1 VVRAAAVAF
10 NAEDWL
16 DGLPS
21 LLRDLEEEWAI
32 TLERPDERA
41 SEAFVADVTQADGTP
56 AVLKLL
62 VPRSADAVHHEITVL
77 RLVGGEGCVGLLKE
91 DASRGALLLEK
102 LGPAMFT
109 LGLPF
114 DTQLDLLCDTAAQVW
129 RPAPDAGLPT
139 GAEKGRRLIDIIT
152 RLWEELDRPCSD
164 RALDDAVAAAERR
177 IAAHDDER
185 AVLVHGDVHE
195 WNALQAGEGFKLVDP
210 DGLLVEPEYDLGI
223 LMREHPRVLLV
234 GDPGDRARYLATRS
248 GLDVDAIWQW
258 GVVERLSTGLLS
270 IPMGRI
276 EPARDMLHAAD
287 VVAQ

>member
-77 RLVGGEGCVGLLKE
+77 RLVGGEGCVRLLKE
-91 DASRGALLLEK
+91 DASRGALLLER

-139 GAEKGRRLIDIIT
+139 GAAKGRRLVDIIT

-177 IAAHDDER
+177 IAAHDDEP

-195 WNALQAGEGFKLVDP
+195 WNALQADDGFRLVDP

-223 LMREHPRVLLV
+223 LMREHPRVLLA
-234 GDPGDRARYLATRS
+234 GDPWERARYLATRS
-248 GLDVDAIWQW
+248 GLDVDAIWEW

-270 IPMGRI
+270 IPMGRM